1 MSNTTNTGSDASSS
15 DYQYWRSQHR
25 PSDDGGVPREKI
37 DVFYEAVCNRFGEE
51 MGQRLD
57 RLVWPEVPS
66 KAKRVAGVVGG
77 RLLSLFMA
85 YEGARR
91 TAKAAKAATN
101 FVTTSR
107 VDSRVECGQL
117 QVTVDG
123 RRVTVRFDGGLG
135 RKLSDSLKA
144 CQSSWEVTP
153 LFVEDHFV
161 EMVFDDGSDNGSLV
175 EWKDGETRCVRK
187 GVSKADAF
195 DHLVGFLREV
205 YVAHVA
211 EQMGIDQNRPSE
223 EIGDEKLRKFLAAS
237 LCVALATDRGGV
249 VDG

>member
-57 RLVWPEVPS
+57 RLIWPEVPS

-77 RLLSLFMA
+77 RLLPLFMA

-91 TAKAAKAATN
+91 TAKAATD
-101 FVTTSR
+101 FVTT
-107 VDSRVECGQL
+107 SRVECGQL

-123 RRVTVRFDGGLG
+123 RRVTVSFDEGLG
-135 RKLSDSLKA
+135 RKLSDRLKA

-175 EWKDGETRCVRK
+175 EWKDGEKRCERK
-187 GVSKADAF
+187 RVSRADAF
-195 DHLVGFLREV
+195 DHLVAFLREV
-205 YVAHVA
+205 YVADVA
-211 EQMGIDQNRPSE
+211 KQMGIDQNRPYR
-223 EIGDEKLRKFLAAS
+223 EIGEEDMQDFLAVAKYVVSS
-237 LCVALATDRGGV
+237 LSVEAL
-249 VDG
+249 

>member
-37 DVFYEAVCNRFGEE
+37 EVFYEAVCNRFGEE

-57 RLVWPEVPS
+57 RLIWPEVPS

-77 RLLSLFMA
+77 RLLPLFMA
-85 YEGARR
+85 YEGARK
-91 TAKAAKAATN
+91 TAKVATD
-101 FVTTSR
+101 FFTT
-107 VDSRVECGQL
+107 SRVECGQL

-123 RRVTVRFDGGLG
+123 RRVTVSFDEGLG
-135 RKLSDSLKA
+135 RKLSDRLKA

-161 EMVFDDGSDNGSLV
+161 EMVLDDGSDNGSLV
-175 EWKDGETRCVRK
+175 EWKNGETRCERK
-187 GVSKADAF
+187 GVSQADAF
-195 DHLVGFLREV
+195 DHLVRFLREV

-211 EQMGIDQNRPSE
+211 EQMGIDQNRPHR
-223 EIGDEKLRKFLAAS
+223 EIGKEDRLEFFLVAAWCVVSS
-237 LCVALATDRGGV
+237 LSVEAL
-249 VDG
+249 

>member
-57 RLVWPEVPS
+57 RLIWPEVPS

-77 RLLSLFMA
+77 RLLPLFMA
-85 YEGARR
+85 FEGARR
-91 TAKAAKAATN
+91 TAKAATD
-101 FVTTSR
+101 FVTPLL
-107 VDSRVECGQL
+107 VECGQL

-123 RRVTVRFDGGLG
+123 RRVTVGFDKGLGRFHKRLG
-135 RKLSDSLKA
+135 RKLSDMLKA
-144 CQSSWEVTP
+144 CQSSWEVRP

-175 EWKDGETRCVRK
+175 EWKDGEKRCERK
-187 GVSKADAF
+187 RVSRADAF
-195 DHLVGFLREV
+195 DHLVAFLREV

-211 EQMGIDQNRPSE
+211 EQMGIDQNRPRR
-223 EIGDEKLRKFLAAS
+223 EIGDEDLREFLAVAMYVVSS
-237 LCVALATDRGGV
+237 LSVEAL
-249 VDG
+249 

>member
-37 DVFYEAVCNRFGEE
+37 EVFYEAVCNRFGEE

-57 RLVWPEVPS
+57 RLIWPEVSS

-77 RLLSLFMA
+77 RLLPLFMA
-85 YEGARR
+85 FEGARR
-91 TAKAAKAATN
+91 TAKAATD
-101 FVTTSR
+101 FVTTSK
-107 VDSRVECGQL
+107 VECGQL

-123 RRVTVRFDGGLG
+123 RRVTVSFDKGLG
-135 RKLSDSLKA
+135 RKLSDRLKA

-161 EMVFDDGSDNGSLV
+161 EMVFDDGSDNGSFV
-175 EWKDGETRCVRK
+175 EWKDGETQFERK
-187 GVSKADAF
+187 GVSQADAF
-195 DHLVGFLREV
+195 DHLVKFLHEV

-211 EQMGIDQNRPSE
+211 KQMGIDQNRPHR
-223 EIGDEKLRKFLAAS
+223 EIGEEDLREFLA
-237 LCVALATDRGGV
+237 VARYV
-249 VDG
+249 VEAL